1 MLLRLLGGKMD
12 NNLNFFIID
21 YLIIDDKKY
30 EYLDCEYIK
39 KNKKITMNIVLRGN
53 ENEA

>member
-1 MLLRLLGGKMD
+1 MD
-12 NNLNFFIID
+12 TNMNSFIID

-30 EYLDCEYIK
+30 EYLDYEYIK
-39 KNKKITMNIVLRGN
+39 KYKKITMNIVLRGN

>member
-1 MLLRLLGGKMD
+1 MD
-12 NNLNFFIID
+12 NNLNPFIID
-21 YLIIDDKKY
+21 YLIINDKKY
-30 EYLDCEYIK
+30 DYLYYEYIK